1 VILDIHKF
9 CYFNLVV
16 SPLHCNHQYHADF
29 DICHDLYD
37 LIIGEH
43 APHIPEEISSYI
55 VSHETR
61 TTIRSCLNKKVS
73 VCLRRELKAGQ
84 HKIYPNGGEDDEL
97 VTVVDPRLRH
107 LRRQD
112 DATILDIVV
121 IERARHDEYR

>member
-55 VSHETR
+55 VSHQTL

-84 HKIYPNGGEDDEL
+84 HKSYPNGGEDDKL